1 MVIPHLRVN
10 YLTRNK
16 WLSNNL
22 EDRGYTQGGRPAKLL
37 NLVCFVA
44 TDHST
49 ELFKIFLAMDLCS
62 KYL

>member
-16 WLSNNL
+16 WLGNNL
-22 EDRGYTQGGRPAKLL
+22 EDRVYTQGGRLARLL
-37 NLVCFVA
+37 NLVCFIT

-49 ELFKIFLAMDLCS
+49 ALFKIFWGMILCS
-62 KYL
+62 KYF